1 MPVYFLDDPKPSDRA
16 CAMGAVP
23 DMSACRVLLG
33 LAVLSAVLSACGG
46 ASGSSPAASASTD
59 GAAAATTLVPQVSV
73 LSAASAQDSAVPQ
86 GSAVP
91 QDSAVPQAQAMSLFA
106 VAPMALDTAPAVD
119 AGALMLLLPDGQ
131 NMNDPRIAAW
141 LDAASEL
148 GIRIQP
154 VTDAQ
159 FMALGSAVQAYA
171 GLILPDGLHVQA
183 SDAIVGAVRDYTQQG
198 GRTMLV
204 FDFGALTS
212 LNGTPVYPVPKSRLS
227 DLAGVDY
234 VLYDALRDR
243 TTGLGPVT
251 ALRSTLRTLQVPPG
265 KSLPFTGIAAVNTV
279 VTTSA
284 STTTSTSTA
293 TTASPLL
300 SAARISDQSALYLPV
315 STSDAGGASGFD
327 PQQYARLRYAS
338 SGTRTGTVQARSVSI
353 DLGRAILGQPVAK
366 TTSSSLTSVMTVA
379 AAVADPVDAY
389 NGYLLGPLIYPSY
402 VTQGDFG
409 TAPGQQVLATSP
421 QFGLVAGVNPVGAG
435 QVLFVNLPLTY
446 LKGRTDALM
455 MHGFLHHF
463 ARNMLGMPHLSAMPN
478 GVAGMTLDWHLDAM
492 AAQAPTNNLIK
503 LNVFNDPQALFSIE
517 MTAGPDAITPGDH
530 LGWNLPNNKKA
541 QQFLKTFQTAGHSV
555 GSHGGWIH
563 DYYGINASE
572 SNQLLST
579 NKACVNSLIRV
590 DNYLQ
595 CLVINRQAV
604 DGVTGKVARSYS
616 APEGNNPLWAM
627 DWLEKQ
633 GVVATYFGGHTGLGA
648 TRQYRDGQLLNPAI
662 WVFPVTPAGLYA
674 TFEEFQDYKVPKSD
688 ITTWYHDLINF
699 SVAQNTSRMVY
710 AHPPGA
716 SLWSDVLK
724 DMLAYAKAQ
733 GPKFAWYTMP
743 RLADFMAR
751 RLAVTWSQSIDPASG
766 QTVFS
771 ASHPAGLQEMVWRLP
786 KTRYASAPVIVS
798 GTATV
803 DGSDAAFWLVKAGTG
818 TQLVFRA

>member
-1 MPVYFLDDPKPSDRA
+1 MSRLIFSDRSGALPPMPQRRGWRA
-16 CAMGAVP
+16 CGV
-23 DMSACRVLLG
+23 
-33 LAVLSAVLSACGG
+33 VLSLAMLNALLSACGG
-46 ASGSSPAASASTD
+46 ASGSSPAAAASGEAVGTGD
-59 GAAAATTLVPQVSV
+59 ALIVPQVTTTF
-73 LSAASAQDSAVPQ
+73 ASAVPDGAPMQ
-86 GSAVP
+86 MAL
-91 QDSAVPQAQAMSLFA
+91 QTQAQMPMAMASLFSLPSISVDA
-106 VAPMALDTAPAVD
+106 APAGD
-119 AGALMLLLPDGQ
+119 AGTLMLLLPDDQ
-131 NMNDPRIAAW
+131 NMSDPRVAAW

-154 VTDAQ
+154 LTDAQ
-159 FMALGSAVQAYA
+159 FMALGTAAQAYA
-171 GLILPDGLHVQA
+171 GLVLPDGLHVQA
-183 SDAIVGAVRDYTQQG
+183 SDAIVSAVSDYTQQG

-204 FDFGALTS
+204 FDFAALTT
-212 LNGTPVYPVPKSRLS
+212 LNGVPVYPVPKSRLS
-227 DLAGVDY
+227 GLAGVDY

-265 KSLPFTGIAAVNTV
+265 KSLPFAGL
-279 VTTSA
+279 TSV
-284 STTTSTSTA
+284 SVMSNTTTSTT
-293 TTASPLL
+293 SPLL
-300 SAARISDQSALYLPV
+300 SAARISEQSALYLPV
-315 STSDAGGASGFD
+315 STSDAGGAKGFD
-327 PQQYARLRYAS
+327 PQQYAALRYAS
-338 SGTRTGTVQARSVSI
+338 SGNSATTVQAREVRI
-353 DLGRAILGQPVAK
+353 DLGRAIPSQPVAK
-366 TTSSSLTSVMTVA
+366 ITSASLTQVMTTAVA
-379 AAVADPVDAY
+379 AADPVDAY

-409 TAPGQQVLATSP
+409 GLPGQQVLATSP

-455 MHGFLHHF
+455 MHGYLHYF
-463 ARNMLGMPHLSAMPN
+463 AHNMLGMAHLSSMPN

-492 AAQAPTNNLIK
+492 AAQTPTNNLIK

-517 MTAGPDAITPGDH
+517 MTAGPDAITPGDR
-530 LGWNLPNNKKA
+530 LGWNLRNNKKA
-541 QQFLKTFQTAGHSV
+541 QQFLKTFQAAGHSV

-563 DYYGINASE
+563 DYYGINVTE
-572 SNQLLST
+572 TNQLLST
-579 NKACVNSLIRV
+579 NKACVNSVIKV

-595 CLVINRQAV
+595 CLVLNRQAV
-604 DGVTGKVARSYS
+604 DGVTGKGSRSYS

-674 TFEEFQDYKVPKSD
+674 TFEEFQDYKVPKTD
-688 ITTWYHDLINF
+688 ITTWYRDLINF
-699 SVAQNTSRMVY
+699 SMAQNTSRMVY

-716 SLWSDVLK
+716 ALWSDVLK

-733 GPKFAWYTMP
+733 GPKLAWYTMP

-751 RLAVTWSQSIDPASG
+751 RLAVTWSQNTDPVSG
-766 QTVFS
+766 QTEFS
-771 ASHPAGLQEMVWRLP
+771 ASHPTGLQEMVWRLP
-786 KTRYASAPVIVS
+786 KTRYANAPVVVS
-798 GTATV
+798 GVATV
-803 DGSDAAFWLVKAGTG
+803 DASDAAFWLVKAGAG

>member
-1 MPVYFLDDPKPSDRA
+1 MSRLIVSNRSGSSPPMPQQWGWRA
-16 CAMGAVP
+16 CG
-23 DMSACRVLLG
+23 
-33 LAVLSAVLSACGG
+33 AVLSLAMLNALLSACGG
-46 ASGSSPAASASTD
+46 ASGSSPAAAVPGETVGASD
-59 GAAAATTLVPQVSV
+59 ALIVPQVTTTFA
-73 LSAASAQDSAVPQ
+73 SAAPESAPMQMAM
-86 GSAVP
+86 
-91 QDSAVPQAQAMSLFA
+91 QAQMPMASLFSLQSISMDA
-106 VAPMALDTAPAVD
+106 APAGD
-119 AGALMLLLPDGQ
+119 AGTLMLLLPDDQ
-131 NMNDPRIAAW
+131 NMSDPRVAAW

-154 VTDAQ
+154 LTDAQ
-159 FMALGSAVQAYA
+159 FMALGTAAQAYA
-171 GLILPDGLHVQA
+171 GLVLPDGLHVQA
-183 SDAIVGAVRDYTQQG
+183 SDAIVQAVHDYTQQG

-204 FDFGALTS
+204 FDFGALTT

-227 DLAGVDY
+227 GLAGVDY

-251 ALRSTLRTLQVPPG
+251 ALRSTLRNLQVPPG
-265 KSLPFTGIAAVNTV
+265 KSLPFNGIAAVSATSP
-279 VTTSA
+279 TTSS
-284 STTTSTSTA
+284 STSSTSTSTK
-293 TTASPLL
+293 TSPLL
-300 SAARISDQSALYLPV
+300 SAARISAQSALYLPV
-315 STSDAGGASGFD
+315 STRDAGGANGFD
-327 PQQYARLRYAS
+327 PQQYAALRYAS
-338 SGTRTGTVQARSVSI
+338 SGNRTGTVSARKVRI
-353 DLGRAILGQPVAK
+353 DLGRAIQAEPVTK
-366 TTSSSLTSVMTVA
+366 ITSSPLSSLTAMAVTSA
-379 AAVADPVDAY
+379 AASVDQVDAY

-409 TAPGQQVLATSP
+409 GLPGQQVLATSP

-455 MHGFLHHF
+455 MHGYLHYF
-463 ARNMLGMPHLSAMPN
+463 AHNMLGMAHLSAMPN

-517 MTAGPDAITPGDH
+517 MTAGPDAITPGDR
-530 LGWNLPNNKKA
+530 LGWNLRNNKKA

-563 DYYGINASE
+563 DYYGINVSE
-572 SNQLLST
+572 TNQLLST
-579 NKACVNSLIRV
+579 NKACVNSVIKV

-595 CLVINRQAV
+595 CLVLNRQAV
-604 DGVTGKVARSYS
+604 DGVTGKGARSYS

-648 TRQYRDGQLLNPAI
+648 TRQYREGQLLNPSI

-674 TFEEFQDYKVPKSD
+674 TFEEFQDYKVPKTD
-688 ITTWYHDLINF
+688 ISTWYRDLINF

-716 SLWSDVLK
+716 ALWSDVLK
-724 DMLAYAKAQ
+724 EMLAYAKAQ

-751 RLAVTWSQSIDPASG
+751 RLAVTWSQSTDPVSG
-766 QTVFS
+766 QTLFS

-786 KTRYASAPVIVS
+786 KARYANAPVVVS
-798 GTATV
+798 GVATV
-803 DGSDAAFWLVKAGTG
+803 DVSDAAFWLVKAGAG